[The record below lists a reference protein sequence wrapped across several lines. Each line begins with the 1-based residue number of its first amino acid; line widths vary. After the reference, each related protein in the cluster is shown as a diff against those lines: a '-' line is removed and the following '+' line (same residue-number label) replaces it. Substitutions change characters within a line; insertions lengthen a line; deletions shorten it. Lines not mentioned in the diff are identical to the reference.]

1 MTGILLDIADLAVR
15 FGSVAA
21 VDGVSFNVR
30 RGEAVGIVGES
41 GSGKSATMLAA
52 LRLHPPGAAHVTA
65 SRLELEGRDVL
76 AMPERALRDLRGR
89 FAAMIFQDPLTALNP
104 LLTAV
109 AQVAEVLVRHRGL
122 GRRQARDEAIR
133 LLEQVGIRDA
143 AARASQYPHEFSGGM
158 RQRVMI
164 AAALA
169 GDPSLL
175 IADEPTTALDVT
187 VQAELTRLIRGL
199 QRERGMGL
207 VWVTHDLALM
217 AGVVDRVIVMYA
229 GRIMET
235 APVERLYAAPRHPYT
250 RALLDSLPRLD
261 QARGS
266 RGRTLAG
273 QPPDL
278 SAPSAGCVFA
288 PRCPR
293 RFARCGEAPPMLAA
307 GDTRAACWLLADAA

>member
-1 MTGILLDIADLAVR
+1 MSEILLDIAGLSVR
-15 FGSVAA
+15 FGKVAA
-21 VDGVSFNVR
+21 VAGVSFTVR
-30 RGEAVGIVGES
+30 RGEAVGVVGES

-52 LRLHPPGAAHVTA
+52 LRLHPPGRAHVTA
-65 SRLELEGRDVL
+65 GRLDLGGHDVL
-76 AMPERALRDLRGR
+76 SLRERTMRDLRGG

-104 LLTAV
+104 LLPA
-109 AQVAEVLVRHRGL
+109 AGQVAEVLVRHRGMR
-122 GRRQARDEAIR
+122 GRTAADEAIR

-143 AARASQYPHEFSGGM
+143 ARRGSQYPHEFSGGM

-164 AAALA
+164 ASALA

-187 VQAELTRLIRGL
+187 VQAELTRLIRRL

-217 AGVVDRVIVMYA
+217 AGIVDRVIVMYA
-229 GRIMET
+229 GHIMET
-235 APVERLYAAPRHPYT
+235 APVETLYASPRHPYT
-250 RALLDSLPRLD
+250 SALLESLPRLD
-261 QARGS
+261 QARGV

-278 SAPSAGCVFA
+278 SKPSAGCVFA
-288 PRCPR
+288 PRCAR
-293 RFARCGEAPPMLAA
+293 RFSRCDVAPPMLHA
-307 GDTRAACWLLADAA
+307 GETSAACWLLADE